1 MLEFSPASI
10 VTVEQ
15 SERAARLARSGKGD
29 DDDDDDSLE
38 NLSCCFSINPQIE
51 SVQRDAREIANNERV
66 SCGAT
71 ASRSSNEATKRRV
84 KIKV

>member
-29 DDDDDDSLE
+29 GDDDDSLE